1 MLDVPNNL
9 HWVTIQLITHQK
21 VDDILAHVLSVHWCR
36 ESEGGSTCNCTSVL
50 VPETWLLRWGAG
62 GGWGFVLRLGASWV
76 SRTNGLIYS
85 ISCSILCR
93 LTPLP
98 SRSLSKATQD
108 GSTPSDDH
116 PVSASYPMWA
126 MCLEEPD
133 LRTWDHG
140 FVNFAFA
147 QCAFLFLGTPFST
160 VARSF
165 FRIYSS
171 EKLFGFW
178 FVSVDKTNHALLCAK
193 KC

>member
-108 GSTPSDDH
+108 GSTPSDYQ
-116 PVSASYPMWA
+116 P
-126 MCLEEPD
+126 
-133 LRTWDHG
+133 RTPCG
-140 FVNFAFA
+140 
-147 QCAFLFLGTPFST
+147 QCAWRNRIWGLEIMDLSILPLLSVLFFFLGHLSQ
-160 VARSF
+160 
-165 FRIYSS
+165 
-171 EKLFGFW
+171 L
-178 FVSVDKTNHALLCAK
+178 
-193 KC
+193 